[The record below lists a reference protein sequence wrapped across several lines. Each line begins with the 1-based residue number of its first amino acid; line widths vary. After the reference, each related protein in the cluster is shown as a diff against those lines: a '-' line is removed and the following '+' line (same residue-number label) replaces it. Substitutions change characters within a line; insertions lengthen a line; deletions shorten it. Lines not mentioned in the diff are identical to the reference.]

1 MTDVQN
7 MSKIQIRAYVL
18 QLLLPF
24 KSSAIPRDFEV
35 EKCIDELSK
44 INDSGFIITL
54 LLKEISGTGS
64 VYDNVIVLILYSL
77 CEPQVLS
84 KAILSLLS
92 DSGVADTKK
101 LFLINM
107 LREQGQKVDYDFIQ
121 ACVLNPDEAI
131 DTETKKFLEEAKL
144 SPETQIDFF
153 DFYFTVSADDRQ
165 MLVDSIIEDYSGD
178 ELANILSP
186 FAYFYPEICVNKKI
200 IEALADSKSYF
211 AYPALRWCSKM
222 CRDEKLAELAS
233 KRLKKMQFSGLRD
246 IKNECQIYSGMFEGS
261 SPYGFWFSSAD
272 GNSNISCVFAR
283 KKTNGAIQTF
293 FTVFNLEY
301 GPVSAF
307 GFDEIL
313 KEDFDVILLRFF
325 KSSLNARLP
334 LECGKLLFDTLS
346 ARGWSG
352 GHKMPYEFIC
362 WRQLTY
368 DIAPYSKDINSLFE
382 ENASKKNV
390 SEDVIFKIL
399 NSDIFSSW
407 FYEYGTLDEFD
418 AIADELQKTDVF
430 DINKCEVLLKDCV
443 CKLLGRESFKERF
456 VEKIKY
462 QSYILALADMKS
474 TSSSLYSAIF
484 LPDVLS
490 SMLLHIFKRS
500 IYEYFLKR
508 AHVSQGKDTKSVFTL
523 KSRKKEKQEL
533 VDSYNFAKNAISV
546 IEEKWT

>member
-1 MTDVQN
+1 
-7 MSKIQIRAYVL
+7 
-18 QLLLPF
+18 
-24 KSSAIPRDFEV
+24 
-35 EKCIDELSK
+35 
-44 INDSGFIITL
+44 
-54 LLKEISGTGS
+54 
-64 VYDNVIVLILYSL
+64 
-77 CEPQVLS
+77 
-84 KAILSLLS
+84 
-92 DSGVADTKK
+92 
-101 LFLINM
+101 
-107 LREQGQKVDYDFIQ
+107 
-121 ACVLNPDEAI
+121 
-131 DTETKKFLEEAKL
+131 
-144 SPETQIDFF
+144 
-153 DFYFTVSADDRQ
+153 
-165 MLVDSIIEDYSGD
+165 
-178 ELANILSP
+178 
-186 FAYFYPEICVNKKI
+186 
-200 IEALADSKSYF
+200 
-211 AYPALRWCSKM
+211 
-222 CRDEKLAELAS
+222 
-233 KRLKKMQFSGLRD
+233 
-246 IKNECQIYSGMFEGS
+246 
-261 SPYGFWFSSAD
+261 
-272 GNSNISCVFAR
+272 
-283 KKTNGAIQTF
+283 
-293 FTVFNLEY
+293 
-301 GPVSAF
+301 
-307 GFDEIL
+307 
-313 KEDFDVILLRFF
+313 
-325 KSSLNARLP
+325 
-334 LECGKLLFDTLS
+334 
-346 ARGWSG
+346 
-352 GHKMPYEFIC
+352 MPYEFIC

-390 SEDVIFKIL
+390 SENVIFKIL

-484 LPDVLS
+484 LPDVLN